1 MTIICTKY
9 LEYAVPYNF
18 NPHRHVKIW
27 LSKDKDVF
35 LNLENQIRLV
45 KMRDINPDD
54 EINLIY
60 DGHLL
65 SPKALEDLNA
75 FCTRY
80 NIVPKN
86 IHTDVFPLCQTDK
99 ERQLIEIYKD
109 EMAHLD
115 KGGNVAVGS
124 DILRWLKPVYELGTY
139 SDFDV
144 HVDTSTLP
152 KTISVEKAVLLNIGS
167 CKVNIHN
174 ETILINN
181 DRIAV
186 VHSEDALADI
196 EKIQQAICDNC
207 SKQPSSG
214 TNFIEQYLTSSEEQ
228 LSQIIKPQD
237 AALQMILDPNYKI
250 LRKLEKLSRGKTQL
264 EVRKEI
270 IDSTANNLIFSK
282 LTLSNKEKSFSGLSE
297 KKIITEAAELLIDT
311 NFIAQIFSAPKK
323 PTLSTKPLSP
333 QEKVTKARKE
343 YRMAMLKNSVMQTSG
358 PGAVQSL
365 FKLYYD
371 KERIDVE
378 VAPFSFSK
386 YDLTDAFNSENSAPM
401 HVTQN
406 DLNSKLQVS
415 EIGKCNDLSWLEEGQ
430 NAIANREQTIRKV
443 QSLAHTLPKKISA
456 HITKIENQLQGCFSF
471 YRNRERYAKI
481 NALKEILAQ
490 FKENGFNAL
499 EFSQQ
504 IQNYRS
510 KDIFASIG
518 KSKTKELIDEIIHF
532 TQLALDNNITTK
544 NGIVIVV
551 IPDSEKQYTHM
562 KSGPAV

>member
-1 MTIICTKY
+1 M
-9 LEYAVPYNF
+9 PYNF

-152 KTISVEKAVLLNIGS
+152 KTISVEKPILLNIGS
-167 CKVNIHN
+167 SIFNIHTD
-174 ETILINN
+174 TILINN

-186 VHSEDALADI
+186 VHSEDALAHI

-207 SKQPSSG
+207 SKQQSSG
-214 TNFIEQYLTSSEEQ
+214 TNFIEQYLTNSEKQ

-250 LRKLEKLSRGKTQL
+250 LRKLEKLSRGKTQR

-270 IDSTANNLIFSK
+270 IDSTANNLTFSK
-282 LTLSNKEKSFSGLSE
+282 LTLTDKEKSFSGLSD
-297 KKIITEAAELLIDT
+297 KIIISEAAELLIDT
-311 NFIAQIFSAPKK
+311 NFMAQIFSAPKK
-323 PTLSTKPLSP
+323 RNSSIKPLSP

-343 YRMAMLKNSVMQTSG
+343 YRMAMLKNSVIQTSG

-386 YDLTDAFNSENSAPM
+386 YDLTNAFNSENSAPL

-443 QSLAHTLPKKISA
+443 QSLAHTLPKRISA

-518 KSKTKELIDEIIHF
+518 KSKTKELIDEIMHF